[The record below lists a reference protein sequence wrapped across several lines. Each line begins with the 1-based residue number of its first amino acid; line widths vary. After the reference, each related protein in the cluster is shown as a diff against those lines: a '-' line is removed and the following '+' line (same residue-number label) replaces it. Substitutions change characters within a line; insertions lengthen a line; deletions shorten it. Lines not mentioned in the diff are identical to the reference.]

1 MVDDSRWEKVI
12 NLTGFDGNECF
23 QCGACTATCPLGY
36 MGEETIDTRNLMRRA
51 QIGLDLSEG
60 IWNCSTCK
68 LCENSCPRQVNIV
81 NVIRGLRQLEFEDRK
96 APDKI
101 VAMLWDIYE
110 NGNPWGGKKSERSKW
125 SEGLE
130 IKDAEKGSEVL
141 LYVGCDAAYNKNLH
155 GSLRSLADLLT
166 KAGVDFGTL
175 GNKERC
181 CGEPVRN
188 AGEAYY
194 LDELARDNIATFEKT
209 GAKTI
214 VAFSPHCEHMF
225 EKYYRERGL
234 KIEVKHYSEYLND
247 LVKKGKLSFKE
258 GKTGKITVHDPCYLS
273 RYDGG
278 GNDLRE
284 ILHSIPGIEV
294 KEMESSGKNSLCCGG
309 GGNRMFIDFEGK
321 RLSDFRM
328 EQAKSTGAETVLT
341 ACPVCNMNLT
351 DSGKTNGIDLKVK
364 EVSEFLEENV
374 K

>member
-1 MVDDSRWEKVI
+1 MVDDSRWEKVT

-110 NGNPWGGKKSERSKW
+110 NGNPWGGKKSDRSKW
-125 SEGLE
+125 SEGLQ
-130 IKDAEKGSEVL
+130 IKDAENGSDVL

-155 GSLRSLADLLT
+155 GSLRSLADLLK
-166 KAGVDFGTL
+166 KADVDFGTL

-194 LDELARDNIATFEKT
+194 LDDLVRDNIATFEKT

-258 GKTGKITVHDPCYLS
+258 GKTGKITIHDPCYLS

-278 GNDLRE
+278 GDDLRE

-328 EQAKSTGAETVLT
+328 EQARSTGAETVLT